1 MEKALGLLASVLVVI
16 VLVLL
21 VLWLGERVL

>member
-1 MEKALGLLASVLVVI
+1 MLADGIVISTGLLVVI

-21 VLWLGERVL
+21 IIWLVRHF